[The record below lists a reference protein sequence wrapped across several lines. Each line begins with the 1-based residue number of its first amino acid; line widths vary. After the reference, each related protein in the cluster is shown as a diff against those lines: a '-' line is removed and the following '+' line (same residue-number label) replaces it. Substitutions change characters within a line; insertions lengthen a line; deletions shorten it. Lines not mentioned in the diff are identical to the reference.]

1 MTTANAWLVPIAGRA
16 DAEQSLRALL
26 GERLGLA
33 PDDVPL
39 SVREDGKPQLDPAAR
54 LPDLRFNLSHSGERA
69 LIAIAEGVEIGV
81 DIERVTPRRP
91 PEYLRDWCRR
101 EAYVKGT
108 GAGLRGRPRQLAF
121 EGLGPGRW
129 AVVDAGS
136 EVEHWRVLDLDLDPG
151 SGYVA
156 ALAAASE
163 VDVSISLDESV
174 AEGG

>member
-1 MTTANAWLVPIAGRA
+1 VVTVHLWVVRIAERA
-16 DAEQSLRALL
+16 DAAAMLRSRL

-39 SVREDGKPQLDPAAR
+39 AVRDDGKPRLVPAAG

-81 DIERVTPRRP
+81 DIERITPRRP
-91 PEYLRDWCRR
+91 EEYLRDWCRR

-121 EGLGPGRW
+121 DPAGAGSW
-129 AVVDAGS
+129 AVVDGES
-136 EVEHWRVLDLDLDPG
+136 MVEGWRVFDLDAG
-151 SGYVA
+151 SGYVG
-156 ALAAASE
+156 ALAAGSE
-163 VDVSISLDESV
+163 VDVSISLDAAV
-174 AEGG
+174 TQGG